1 MEEVKDMDMKERT
14 DALINVKSFS
24 ICSAPISVIKDFKDF
39 CKLESKNDY
48 SLGLKILLERNR
60 MNFQQE
66 IFAIKIQELEGRI
79 EALETKPQE
88 PVEKKEKIKTFGGD
102 KV

>member
-66 IFAIKIQELEGRI
+66 IFAIKIQELEGRL

>member
-1 MEEVKDMDMKERT
+1 MDMKERT

-66 IFAIKIQELEGRI
+66 IFAIKIQELEGRL